1 MQYVKK
7 IFQKNLLNWNIKNEI
22 IVSTR
27 YVLDRIY
34 QSEQGNVVGLA
45 MRQAWYEILEEAS
58 HDPRNCLGDD
68 NV

>member
-1 MQYVKK
+1 MMVVISMNEMK
-7 IFQKNLLNWNIKNEI
+7 LKNEI

>member
-1 MQYVKK
+1 MK
-7 IFQKNLLNWNIKNEI
+7 LKNEI

-34 QSEQGNVVGLA
+34 QSEKGNVVGLA

-58 HDPRNCLGDD
+58 HDSRNCLGDD

>member
-1 MQYVKK
+1 MSDHEMK
-7 IFQKNLLNWNIKNEI
+7 LKNEI

-34 QSEQGNVVGLA
+34 QSEKGNVVGRA
-45 MRQAWYEILEEAS
+45 MFQVLQAILEEAS
-58 HDPRNCLGDD
+58 HDSRNCLGDD